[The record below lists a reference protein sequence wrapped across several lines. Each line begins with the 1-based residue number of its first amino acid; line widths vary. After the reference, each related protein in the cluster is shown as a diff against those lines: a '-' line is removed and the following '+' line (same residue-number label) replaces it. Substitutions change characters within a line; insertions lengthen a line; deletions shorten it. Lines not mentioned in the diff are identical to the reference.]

1 MAVCER
7 HLNNSQVLLKHGQP
21 KPIPGKGGL
30 SRAISE
36 VSNVFGQVYRSILAS
51 PSGVFIFF
59 IALPNRS
66 GTLARLTS
74 RLAELNLNLVLT
86 YLYTVSEDLAMALL
100 IYEAKDG
107 LFEKAVDELRRG
119 GAVVREAYEIKI
131 TKAVT

>member
-1 MAVCER
+1 M
-7 HLNNSQVLLKHGQP
+7 
-21 KPIPGKGGL
+21 
-30 SRAISE
+30 SRVVGE

-74 RLAELNLNLVLT
+74 RLAELNLNLITT
-86 YLYTVSEDLAMALL
+86 YAYSVSEDLAMALL

-107 LFEKAVDELRRG
+107 LFEKAVDELRKG
-119 GAVVREAYEIKI
+119 GAIVREAYEIKI